1 MSAGQGYRGGM
12 THAFL
17 STEWMDAARAIREK
31 YADQVP
37 EIDAVIKIN
46 LSIIDVPFDDGTIH
60 AFFDTSSGNL
70 QLELGEL
77 EDPDATISTDYETAQ
92 ALFVEQDQ
100 TVAMQA
106 FMGGKIKV
114 QGDMMKMLAMQT
126 ALPSNEFT
134 DTIAAEIQAIT
145 ASAPEPAAE

>member
-1 MSAGQGYRGGM
+1 M

-46 LSIIDVPFDDGTIH
+46 LSIIDVPFDDNTVD
-60 AFFDTSSGNL
+60 AYFDTSLGKL

-77 EDPDATISTDYETAQ
+77 EEPDATISTDYETAR
-92 ALFVEQDQ
+92 ALFVDQDQ

-106 FMGGKIKV
+106 FMAGKIKV
-114 QGDMMKMLAMQT
+114 QGDMMKMMAMQT
-126 ALPSNEFT
+126 AIPSNEFT
-134 DTIAAEIQAIT
+134 DTIAAEIKSIT
-145 ASAPEPAAE
+145 ASAPSE

>member
-1 MSAGQGYRGGM
+1 M

-37 EIDAVIKIN
+37 EIDAVIRIN
-46 LSIIDVPFDDGTIH
+46 LSIIDVPFHNGTVD
-60 AFFDTSSGNL
+60 AFFDTSSGSL

-77 EDPDATISTDYETAQ
+77 DDADAMISTDYETAQ

-100 TVAMQA
+100 AVAMQA

-114 QGDMMKMLAMQT
+114 QGDMMKMMAMQT
-126 ALPSNEFT
+126 AIPSNEFT
-134 DTIAAEIQAIT
+134 DTIAAEIKSIT
-145 ASAPEPAAE
+145 A

>member
-1 MSAGQGYRGGM
+1 M

-46 LSIIDVPFDDGTIH
+46 LSIIDVPFDDDTVD
-60 AFFDTSSGNL
+60 AYFDTSSGNL

-77 EDPDATISTDYETAQ
+77 EEPDATISTDYETAQ

-100 TVAMQA
+100 TIAMQA
-106 FMGGKIKV
+106 FMAGKIKV
-114 QGDMMKMLAMQT
+114 QGDMMKMMAMQT
-126 ALPSNEFT
+126 AIPSNEFT
-134 DTIAAEIQAIT
+134 DTIAAEIKAIT
-145 ASAPEPAAE
+145 ASTPSE

>member
-1 MSAGQGYRGGM
+1 M

-37 EIDAVIKIN
+37 EIDADIKIN
-46 LSIIDVPFDDGTIH
+46 LSIVDVPFDDATVN

-77 EDPDATISTDYETAQ
+77 DEADAMITTDYETAQ

-106 FMGGKIKV
+106 FMAGKIKV
-114 QGDMMKMLAMQT
+114 QGDMMKMMAMQT
-126 ALPSNEFT
+126 AIPSNEFT
-134 DTIAAEIQAIT
+134 DTIAAEIKSIT
-145 ASAPEPAAE
+145 APAPAA